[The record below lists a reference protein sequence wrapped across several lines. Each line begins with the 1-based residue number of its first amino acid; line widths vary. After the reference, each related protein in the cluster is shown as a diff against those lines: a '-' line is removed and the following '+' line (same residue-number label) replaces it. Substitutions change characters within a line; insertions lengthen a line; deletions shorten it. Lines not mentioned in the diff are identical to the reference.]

1 MSLTSSDESDS
12 DTEVLGLNEL
22 HRVIRHM
29 YHEVQRHGDTIA
41 SLNEW
46 VNGINPATYEKE
58 DPWPQDLID
67 AYERYKQCVVLITPA
82 RQAYMKYFQRVKNE
96 RLGDTSETRMKEL
109 ELCINWGQAALR
121 YGLPSSSISF
131 PLTPFLH
138 VSRQC
143 LQQFVRYG
151 IISRPWLTF
160 LSFSFFSAT
169 EARLNVL
176 VTYSNAFDNIDTI
189 NGHITQAG
197 ANRDSAQKAVDKAGV
212 SYRSKH

>member
-1 MSLTSSDESDS
+1 MPTRSNVSLTSSDESDS

-109 ELCINWGQAALR
+109 ELCINWGQAAL
-121 YGLPSSSISF
+121 
-131 PLTPFLH
+131 
-138 VSRQC
+138 
-143 LQQFVRYG
+143 
-151 IISRPWLTF
+151 
-160 LSFSFFSAT
+160 SAT